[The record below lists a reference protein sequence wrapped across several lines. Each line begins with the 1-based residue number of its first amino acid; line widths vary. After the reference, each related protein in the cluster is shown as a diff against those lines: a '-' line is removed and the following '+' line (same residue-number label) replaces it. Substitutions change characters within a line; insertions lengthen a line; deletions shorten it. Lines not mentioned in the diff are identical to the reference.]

1 MRTAILGA
9 TSQIAGDLIELMC
22 SNGGFELYLYARK
35 PNTVV
40 EKFASKSKVNI
51 KHIGDYASFNFNLEF
66 DLLIN
71 FVGIGNPEVLSK
83 MGSEIFD
90 ITWEFDQ
97 LALDYIRTYTDCR
110 YIFLS
115 SGSVYGSDFKRPATK
130 KTQPKIPI
138 NNLKHQDW
146 YRIAKLHAESR
157 HRSHESLSIID
168 FRIFNYFSASQ
179 DISSRFLI
187 SDMIRSIHNKTIF
200 KTTPENI
207 FRDYLHP
214 SDFFNLL
221 LSVLNSPA
229 KNDAIDCYSL
239 APIDKITLLEIMQD
253 RFGLNF
259 EFNHEASVVH
269 STGTKPHYYSLNN
282 KAAKFGYSPKLS
294 SLDGVVLETEI
305 LLKHLTM
312 K

>member
-35 PNTVV
+35 PTTVV
-40 EKFASKSKVNI
+40 EKLTGKSSANI
-51 KHIGDYASFNFNLEF
+51 KHIGDYASFNLKLEF

-71 FVGIGNPEVLSK
+71 FVGIGNPEILSK
-83 MGSEIFD
+83 MGSDIFD
-90 ITWEFDQ
+90 ITWKFDQ
-97 LALDYIRTYTDCR
+97 LALDYIRTHTDCR

-115 SGSVYGSDFKRPATK
+115 SGSVYGSNFQRPVTK
-130 KTQPKIPI
+130 ETQAKIPI
-138 NNLKHQDW
+138 NNLNHQDW
-146 YRIAKLHAESR
+146 YGVAKLHAESR
-157 HRSHESLSIID
+157 HRSYRNLPIID

-179 DISSRFLI
+179 DIHSRFLI
-187 SDMIRSIHNKTIF
+187 SDMIRSIHNRTTF

-214 SDFFNLL
+214 SDLFNLL
-221 LSVLNSPA
+221 LSVLNSSP

-239 APIDKITLLEIMQD
+239 APVDKITLLEIMQD

-259 EFNHEASVVH
+259 EFSHEASVVH

-294 SLDGVVLETEI
+294 SLDGVVRETESI
-305 LLKHLTM
+305 LKHLTA

>member
-9 TSQIAGDLIELMC
+9 TSQIAGDLIELM
-22 SNGGFELYLYARK
+22 SSDGGFELYLYARK

-40 EKFASKSKVNI
+40 EKLAGKSRVNI
-51 KHIGDYASFNFNLEF
+51 KHIGDYTSFNLNLEF

-71 FVGIGNPEVLSK
+71 FVGIGNPAILSK
-83 MGSEIFD
+83 MGSDIFD
-90 ITWEFDQ
+90 ITWKFDQ
-97 LALDYIRTYTDCR
+97 LALDYIRTHTDCR

-115 SGSVYGSDFKRPATK
+115 SGSVYGSNFKRPVTK
-130 KTQPKIPI
+130 ETQANIPI

-146 YRIAKLHAESR
+146 YGIAKLHAESR
-157 HRSHESLSIID
+157 HRSYKNFSIID

-179 DISSRFLI
+179 DIYSRFLI
-187 SDMIRSIHNKTIF
+187 SDMIRSIHNRTTF

-214 SDFFNLL
+214 SDLFNLL
-221 LSVLNSPA
+221 LSVLNSPP

-239 APIDKITLLEIMQD
+239 APVDKITLLAIMQD
-253 RFGLNF
+253 QFGLNF
-259 EFNHEASVVH
+259 EFSHEASVVH
-269 STGTKPHYYSLNN
+269 STGTKSHYYSLNN
-282 KAAKFGYSPKLS
+282 KAAKFGYFPKLS
-294 SLDGVVLETEI
+294 SLDGVVRETEI
-305 LLKHLTM
+305 LLKHLTT